1 MTETPNGPERLI
13 PLNAALDGETDAL
26 SAARTEREVAADPA
40 LQAASARLAAVRQAV
55 RGAADERAPASLVAA
70 IAAMAPKGETIPL
83 PKRRTWSLPPMAMA
97 ASLVAAFAIGAGVTQ
112 LAHAPANGG
121 VDDALAASY
130 LRSQLAGGGID
141 IASSDR
147 HTVKPWLA
155 TRAPL
160 GSAAVDLADVGFKLV
175 GGRVDIVAFQP
186 VPTLV
191 YAHGEHAIALTEL
204 PLDAAGADAPG
215 LATVRGL
222 GVASWRDSARAYRAV
237 SDIDTPELV
246 EFVKDFK
253 AAVAKAA
260 E

>member
-1 MTETPNGPERLI
+1 MTQTPTGPERLI
-13 PLNAALDGETDAL
+13 PLNAALDGETDAIT
-26 SAARTEREVAADPA
+26 AARTEREVAADPA
-40 LQAASARLAAVRQAV
+40 LQAAAARLAAVRQAT
-55 RGAADERAPASLVAA
+55 RSAAGERAPASLVAA
-70 IAAMAPKGETIPL
+70 IAAMAPKAEAP
-83 PKRRTWSLPPMAMA
+83 PKRRTWSAPPLAMA
-97 ASLVAAFAIGAGVTQ
+97 AALIAGGFVIGANVSQFARPT
-112 LAHAPANGG
+112 AIG
-121 VDDALAASY
+121 VDDALASSY

-160 GSAAVDLADVGFKLV
+160 GSAAVDLADVGYKLV

-191 YAHGEHAIALTEL
+191 YAHGEHSIALTEL
-204 PLDAAGADAPG
+204 PLDAARPDAAE